1 MRTVFLS
8 NLPLTASE
16 ISIRTLVTEKIGSV
30 EIEEIRLI
38 RDAKGKIKGFAYL
51 QLKDEHEVESAI
63 TQLNNQRFEGRA
75 MRAERSKPKEQ
86 VLPKSVN
93 AIVVTNLSYSVR
105 EEALKAYVSKTFGV
119 VNSVTLVVDDKKRSK
134 GFAFIEFTD
143 SASCQKAIDAREFK
157 LEGRIALIKQSNRE
171 VT

>member
-63 TQLNNQRFEGRA
+63 TQLNNQRF
-75 MRAERSKPKEQ
+75 
-86 VLPKSVN
+86 
-93 AIVVTNLSYSVR
+93 
-105 EEALKAYVSKTFGV
+105 
-119 VNSVTLVVDDKKRSK
+119 
-134 GFAFIEFTD
+134 
-143 SASCQKAIDAREFK
+143 
-157 LEGRIALIKQSNRE
+157 
-171 VT
+171 